1 MSEADS
7 PGKTAE
13 ETPPLPAWDSSILTA
28 PQPTNVG
35 TEPLPVEA
43 GRTMIDW
50 EIVAVFPVPSV
61 NVNETA
67 YVPFVNDCET
77 RLPVLPVEAR
87 LQLSLYGLEPRVAGS
102 VNASD
107 CPDQTLCG
115 T

>member
-50 EIVAVFPVPSV
+50 EFVAVFPAPSV
-61 NVNETA
+61 TVNETA

-77 RLPVLPVEAR
+77 GLPVLPVPAR
-87 LQLSLYGLEPRVAGS
+87 LQL
-102 VNASD
+102 
-107 CPDQTLCG
+107 
-115 T
+115 